1 MPQLSQQVFIDTSLF
16 VSFVDR
22 GDLNHNKTAKIF
34 EYLGKY
40 NFHVYTSNLVI
51 IQVFNRL
58 EKDLGTLIS
67 HDFLKTLL
75 QSNIEILHP
84 SEAEF
89 SAAYRFLKIN
99 PQQQVSLVD
108 ILNARLMEK
117 HNVPAILTFDYWHN
131 LMGITVS
138 RLINP

>member
-1 MPQLSQQVFIDTSLF
+1 MPQLSQQVFIDTSL
-16 VSFVDR
+16 
-22 GDLNHNKTAKIF
+22 
-34 EYLGKY
+34 
-40 NFHVYTSNLVI
+40 LVI